1 MKRLTGTVLTALL
14 SMTMLGCSKNN
25 PTVSSTTH
33 SGSADVDPST
43 TEHINQPANN
53 VGGVSSSDADLPNT
67 YKVPMHDIYVDA
79 PAYQEI
85 EEAYTELFI
94 VHEQKYVAFTSD
106 VDVTVNTPKEA
117 HEDVFPIFQLGL
129 VNYEGGVNSIS
140 ITSDKEVTVNGIDT
154 YYFEGTINYGK
165 DNIHDGYAVGYAFIM
180 DGVPCEIIGSVIDD
194 EQSADTIKEIK
205 DYVDAMM
212 ESVRTTE

>member
-1 MKRLTGTVLTALL
+1 MKNTYKIFISTVLSL
-14 SMTMLGCSKNN
+14 SMIGCGAQETAKSSVKDDTPAVSTQEEKKEENVTNN
-25 PTVSSTTH
+25 TTVSS
-33 SGSADVDPST
+33 S
-43 TEHINQPANN
+43 
-53 VGGVSSSDADLPNT
+53 LPNT
-67 YKVPMHDIYVDA
+67 YKVPLKDIYVNA

-106 VDVTVNTPKEA
+106 IDVVVNTPKEA
-117 HEDVFPIFQLGL
+117 HEDVFSIMQICMQ
-129 VNYEGGVNSIS
+129 NYEGGLNYIS
-140 ITSDKEVTVNGIDT
+140 ITNDKETTVNGIDT

-165 DNIHDGYAVGYAFIM
+165 DNVHDGYAVGYAFII

-194 EQSADTIKEIK
+194 EQSTSTIQEIK
-205 DYVDAMM
+205 DNVDAMM